1 MSLGLATDSSDY
13 SFIAKDFA
21 ITNNTLSSKD
31 SLFDFGEINYINFT
45 VLLNRVNIINNVLEL
60 GTIYSL

>member
-31 SLFDFGEINYINFT
+31 SLFDFGEINYINFM